1 MTLAGLPALV
11 FTGLGVL
18 GVAQVSDQ
26 GPDLAGIAL
35 IITAITGLI
44 GTVGALV
51 LGFRRKPSNSD
62 ALLELLLE
70 RDAQRLNKPEN
81 PS

>member
-1 MTLAGLPALV
+1 MIPASLTTIT
-11 FTGLGVL
+11 FTALGYLGVQ
-18 GVAQVSDQ
+18 QVSDQ

-44 GTVGALV
+44 GTIGALV

-70 RDAQRLNKPEN
+70 RDAQRLTKPEN
-81 PS
+81 PT